1 MSNVLSVST
10 LRVYRLEIPLET
22 VYDIS
27 YGSFDAVENVVV
39 RVETESGLAGWGCA
53 APDPHVTGES
63 IEGNLDALRELLVPA
78 LRQSR
83 EATVEEL
90 LREVGEA
97 APRDPAARAAV
108 DLALHDVW
116 GKQRGVS
123 VQALLGGTRRRI
135 PTSITIGIMS
145 IEDTCKA
152 AAGHLAQGFQI
163 LKIKGGRDPEED
175 IARVRGVRR
184 VHGPG
189 VAIRLDVNQGYS
201 VDQAREVMG
210 ALAGEVEFLEQPVA
224 ADDLDGLAAL
234 AAEAVVPVMADEAVL
249 GPEQAQELMDRGL
262 RLLCVKLMKSGG
274 LSAAARLCDIAQ
286 EHGARVMIGCM
297 DELPI
302 SIAGAAH
309 LALSHPAVVYADL
322 DGHIDMLQ
330 EVARGGLEIRSGS
343 VSVTGAPGLG
353 VQIDERKLEE
363 FRVFRGRLQAPGTGG
378 SSVSAAA
385 SVFFS
390 MVIPVKP

>member
-1 MSNVLSVST
+1 VSNVLSVST

-22 VYDIS
+22 AYDIS

-152 AAGHLAQGFQI
+152 AAGHIAQGFQI

-175 IARVRGVRR
+175 IARVRAVRR
-184 VHGPG
+184 AHGPD

-201 VDQAREVMG
+201 VDQARRVMR
-210 ALAGEVEFLEQPVA
+210 ALAEEIEFIEQPVG
-224 ADDLDGLAAL
+224 ADDLDGLAVL
-234 AAEAVVPVMADEAVL
+234 ASDGVVPVMADEPVL
-249 GPEQAQELMDRGL
+249 GPVQAREVMRRGL
-262 RLLCVKLMKSGG
+262 RLVCVKLMKSGG
-274 LSAAARLCDIAQ
+274 LAAAARVCDVAQ

-302 SIAGAAH
+302 SMAGAAH
-309 LALSHPAVVYADL
+309 LALSHPAVAYADL
-322 DGHIDMLQ
+322 DGHLDMVQ
-330 EVARGGLEIRSGS
+330 RVATGGIEIRGGRA
-343 VSVTGAPGLG
+343 SVTATPGLG
-353 VQIDERKLEE
+353 VRVDEGELDP
-363 FRVFRGRLQAPGTGG
+363 FRVL
-378 SSVSAAA
+378 
-385 SVFFS
+385 
-390 MVIPVKP
+390 